1 MTTKNVSVKIYVAD
15 DGKEFKTP
23 SECKRHEMEVKNK
36 RHLELEKIADERV
49 KLIQTIQ
56 ALKYP
61 CFIFGSG
68 GGNKFHDAEVE
79 LAEAKL
85 AVQRERHIRRP
96 NKQKLRVVAPLLM
109 RLLNARNNL
118 ADLKTRYKE
127 ARAALEKNRQERN
140 QLIQE
145 INKEGQK

>member
-1 MTTKNVSVKIYVAD
+1 MTTVKKTVCRYVAF
-15 DGKEFKTP
+15 DGKEFTTKDAC
-23 SECKRHEMEVKNK
+23 EKHEAELRNQNRLNLKRNGEKHN
-36 RHLELEKIADERV
+36 ELMS
-49 KLIQTIQ
+49 LISSF
-56 ALKYP
+56 KHP
-61 CFIFGSG
+61 HWDGKWRCGKFIE
-68 GGNKFHDAEVE
+68 AEVE
-79 LAEAKL
+79 LAAAKL
-85 AVQRERHIRRP
+85 AIKQEWRIRRP

-145 INKEGQK
+145 INKEG